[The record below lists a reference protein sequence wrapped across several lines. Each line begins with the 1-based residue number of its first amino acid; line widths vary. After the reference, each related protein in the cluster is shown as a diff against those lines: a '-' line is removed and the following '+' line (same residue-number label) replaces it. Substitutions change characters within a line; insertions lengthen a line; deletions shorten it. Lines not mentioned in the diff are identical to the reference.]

1 MNIAEL
7 EGKVGITFH
16 DSLLRELSANLVE
29 RTADFVLD
37 VCVGDP
43 DARPGPERERRR
55 AARLR
60 LTGLEYL
67 VVEPPDPKY
76 PYSRHEPVDI
86 DPCEPDKEVAGR
98 YRIPQA
104 AFAGRFFVSDWNAF
118 IHFAALNAAL
128 TWLERGLG
136 TGALGFFFKDEPV
149 WDALRS
155 DPRFIDLLRRM
166 GVPS

>member
-1 MNIAEL
+1 MNITEL
-7 EGKVGITFH
+7 EKEHGISFH
-16 DSLLRELSANLVE
+16 DSLLRELSTNLAGRTVE
-29 RTADFVLD
+29 FVLD

-43 DARPGPERERRR
+43 DAKPGPERERRR

-67 VVEPPDPKY
+67 VVDPPDPSY

-86 DPCEPDKEVAGR
+86 DLCEPDKEVAGR

-128 TWLERGLG
+128 TWLEPG
-136 TGALGFFFKDEPV
+136 
-149 WDALRS
+149 
-155 DPRFIDLLRRM
+155 
-166 GVPS
+166 